1 MKISC
6 AQFAP
11 EYRDVPNNLDRIRG
25 FVRASDADIVV
36 VPELAQTG
44 YFFTSK
50 EEITPLAQP
59 IDGPIA
65 HALSAFALESNKAII
80 TGFLEEDAGTFY
92 NSALAFD
99 ANGRLAGHYR
109 KVHLFYYETQI
120 FARGDLSI
128 VGDAGFPV
136 FALETNSGIAKV
148 GMLICYDWRFPE
160 AARKLAVGGAELI
173 AMPSNIVTTT
183 GMLHTTLRTRAFE
196 NKVAIAFADRI
207 GSETTNGE
215 TLRFRGESCIIDM
228 NGEMLATASEQNEE
242 IITAEIDLVKTRNKR
257 INLFNDI
264 FTDRPEQGYGL

>member
-11 EYRDVPNNLDRIRG
+11 EYRDIQNNLDRIRG
-25 FVRASDADIVV
+25 FVRASDVDIII

-44 YFFTSK
+44 YFFTSE
-50 EEITPLAQP
+50 EEIASLAQP
-59 IDGPIA
+59 IGGPIA
-65 HALSAFALESNKAII
+65 HALSAFAIESNKAII

-92 NSALAFD
+92 NSGLAFD

-120 FARGDLSI
+120 FTTGDL
-128 VGDAGFPV
+128 GFPV
-136 FALETNSGIAKV
+136 FSLETQSGIAKV

-160 AARKLAVGGAELI
+160 AARKLALNGAELL

-183 GMLHTTLRTRAFE
+183 GMLHATLRTRAFE

-207 GSETTNGE
+207 GSETNNGE

-228 NGEMLATASEQNEE
+228 NGEMLATASEKNEE
-242 IITAEIDLVKTRNKR
+242 MITAEVDLAKTRNKR
-257 INLFNDI
+257 INPFNDI
-264 FTDRPEQGYGL
+264 FTDRPETGYRL